1 MEKTEMNV
9 EKFQTKVAQCMR
21 VDCPSAA
28 ACLRQVVRQ
37 KCDKNLDIVQMVN
50 PDAIVMEKG
59 KCQFFRGMQMRR
71 YGVGFRGYFNMLS
84 YKEAKAAR
92 MALLSYFHSRAQLSR
107 YSNGLFRIT
116 PEMKTGIDSL
126 LKDVGV
132 SIPLVCDMYE
142 EDL

>member
-1 MEKTEMNV
+1 MNV

-21 VDCPSAA
+21 ADCPSAA

-37 KCDKNLDIVQMVN
+37 KCDKALDFIQMVN
-50 PDAIVMEKG
+50 PDAIVMEDG
-59 KCQFFRGMQMRR
+59 KCQFFRGMQTRK

-92 MALLSYFHSRAQLSR
+92 VALLSYFHNRAQLSR
-107 YSNGLFRIT
+107 YSNGQFRIT
-116 PEMKTGIDSL
+116 PEMKADIDSL

-132 SIPLVCDMYE
+132 SIPLVCDRYE
-142 EDL
+142 AGL